1 MSKEQEILQR
11 LQRMQRA
18 PIVPCIPVKVK
29 SVEDDNTC
37 TVIFPDGFEQSEVRL
52 KAGID
57 DSKEFFV
64 IKPRPKST
72 VLVSPLGDET
82 EGNYVVVSVNE
93 IDSLELI
100 FSDEDKVS
108 IKADKKAC
116 KITNDT
122 NVLEVSKERIMI
134 QTEGTLSIF
143 DKEQVSIESKVPMRL
158 VAETDL
164 KEVLNA
170 INDAIRFMAIQTGS
184 AGSISPVAP
193 VHKQFT
199 DKVALLIGKFTT
211 S

>member
-11 LQRMQRA
+11 FQRMQRA
-18 PIVPCIPVKVK
+18 PIVPCIPCMVK

-57 DSKEFFV
+57 ESKEFFV

-116 KITNDT
+116 KIINDK

-143 DKEQVSIESKVPMRL
+143 DKEQVSIESKAPMRL
-158 VAETDL
+158 VAKTDL

-170 INDAIRFMAIQTGS
+170 INDAIRFMSIQTG
-184 AGSISPVAP
+184 AVGSISPVAP
-193 VHKQFT
+193 IHTQFT